1 MNPLS
6 SLTSK
11 QWEKITVKHHHGIN
25 LPLSALHSAQSCGIG
40 EFFDLIP
47 IIDWCKQIGFDVIQ
61 LLPLNTTDNDP
72 SPYNPNSSCA
82 LSFIYLSLYALPNI
96 ENLPEL
102 KEKLTDFHKFNLSP
116 QVPYTDILA
125 HKLLW
130 LRAYF
135 DAMGTDITKSS
146 TFLQFYEENPWVQSY
161 ALFKTLK
168 DQLGNTPCA
177 TWPQELQF
185 PSEEKRQELF
195 TKYRLEILFYS
206 LLQFL
211 CYEQLKKVKT
221 HADECRILLMGDIP
235 ILISKES
242 VDVWQYPEYFDL
254 NFAAGAPPDLFNPEG
269 QYWGFPLFRWDSL
282 RKNQFD
288 WWIKRLKY
296 AENFFS
302 IFRIDHVLGF
312 FRIWAIPLNHPAKE
326 GYFIPAAESQAS
338 LQGQE
343 ILKMLIANTTMLP
356 IAEDLGVV
364 ANFIRPCLEELG
376 ICGTKVMR
384 WERKWKEGGS
394 FIPFQEYTPIS
405 LTTVSTHDS
414 ETLTLWWQECSEEA
428 KLFAETKNWMY
439 SPTLSQEQ
447 RLEILWDS
455 HHTPSLFHI
464 NLLQEYLSLF
474 SDLSW
479 DNPAEERI
487 NTPGKILSTNW
498 TFRFRPSV
506 ETLISHKGLSSTL
519 QNLAFSKTPPLNIL

>member
-6 SLTSK
+6 SFAGK
-11 QWEKITVKHHHGIN
+11 QWEKITVKHRHGIA

-47 IIDWCKQIGFDVIQ
+47 IIDWCKQIHFDVIQ

-96 ENLPEL
+96 EKLPDL
-102 KEKLTDFHKFNLSP
+102 KAKLIDFRKFNASP
-116 QVPYTDILA
+116 KVPHADVLA

-135 DAMGTDITKSS
+135 DAMGAEITNSAS
-146 TFLQFYEENPWVQSY
+146 FVQFSQENSWVQSY

-185 PSEEKRQELF
+185 PSETKLQELLD
-195 TKYRLEILFYS
+195 KYRTEILFYS
-206 LLQFL
+206 FLQFL
-211 CYEQLKKVKT
+211 CYEQLKNVKA
-221 HADECRILLMGDIP
+221 HATECRILLMGDVP

-242 VDVWQYPEYFDL
+242 ADVWQYPEYFDL
-254 NFAAGAPPDLFNPEG
+254 NFAAGAPPDVFNPEG
-269 QYWGFPLFRWDSL
+269 QYWGFPLFRWDTL
-282 RKNQFD
+282 RKKQFD
-288 WWIKRLKY
+288 WWIKRLNY
-296 AENFFS
+296 AENFFD

-312 FRIWAIPLNHPAKE
+312 FRIWAIPLNRPAQE
-326 GYFIPAAESQAS
+326 GYFIPADEAQAS

-343 ILKMLIANTTMLP
+343 TLQMLISNTTMLP

-364 ANFIRPCLEELG
+364 ASFIRPCLEELG

-384 WERKWKEGGS
+384 WERKWKEDGS
-394 FIPFQEYTPIS
+394 FIPFEEYTPIS

-414 ETLTLWWQECSEEA
+414 ETLTLWWQECEGEA
-428 KLFAETKNWMY
+428 KLFAATKGWVY
-439 SPTLSQEQ
+439 SPTLSPEQ

-464 NLLQEYLSLF
+464 NLLQEYLNLF
-474 SDLSW
+474 PSLSW
-479 DNPAEERI
+479 DNPLENRI
-487 NTPGKILSTNW
+487 NVPGKVLSTNW

-506 ETLISHKGLSSTL
+506 EALVSHKELSSIL
-519 QNLAFSKTPPLNIL
+519 QSLAFSNTPPLKV